1 MFDQAIYSKAQQ
13 IRWGNKIFSERVI
26 LRLCAFHTSLAML
39 ACIGKRFRDA
49 GLETLVIEVGIVAQG
64 SLDGAMNGHH
74 CNRSIRMH
82 KCVVEAMECLRWQSF
97 LDSLAEED
105 KLQAQRLMTQLNA
118 TFPEEAFT
126 ELVSSDLYQNVT
138 TMYDKFV
145 NDQSKNPSFAVW
157 SSYIEMVEVVLLFL
171 LQPSQI
177 QRDEEEI
184 CKVVTVLEAMINP
197 FEDSHD
203 QLVHIASGTV
213 ASKEVCADYINARE
227 KGDAA
232 FISNCKE
239 RLQSSEGMFKPL
251 MKEKTKTFQSMNKS
265 TQSKVKG
272 KQVTL
277 MADRNLFQRLVII
290 IINIIK

>member
-1 MFDQAIYSKAQQ
+1 
-13 IRWGNKIFSERVI
+13 
-26 LRLCAFHTSLAML
+26 
-39 ACIGKRFRDA
+39 
-49 GLETLVIEVGIVAQG
+49 
-64 SLDGAMNGHH
+64 
-74 CNRSIRMH
+74 
-82 KCVVEAMECLRWQSF
+82 
-97 LDSLAEED
+97 
-105 KLQAQRLMTQLNA
+105 MTQLNA

-203 QLVHIASGTV
+203 QLVHIASGAV

-239 RLQSSEGMFKPL
+239 RLQGSEDMFKPL
-251 MKEKTKTFQSMNKS
+251 KKERPRPSSQ
-265 TQSKVKG
+265 
-272 KQVTL
+272 
-277 MADRNLFQRLVII
+277 
-290 IINIIK
+290 